1 MALANVALTDTFDTW
16 RVRTNQIIVALDQA
30 NTATYSGI
38 NTTTQGY
45 VKANSANVLAYNT
58 SIGANNWANTVGT
71 SGNSYAVA
79 VTSYANSY
87 ANVVGTRSN
96 TFATLVGT
104 SANSYLSS
112 LLSTVGAA
120 SNTYAA
126 LVGTSANSYS
136 VTSAATV
143 GAASNTFA
151 GTVGVN
157 ANNYALTVLGYA
169 NNYSNTVGTRSNTW
183 ASYVGSSANLYANYV
198 GVSSNGFSTV
208 VGAAANTISNSKLA
222 NTDGVTFAGSI
233 YFTTNAKVYTG
244 TGASSLY
251 VVNNTINSG
260 YNYNADDGTLG
271 LNYTGFNSGSTHF
284 RSLYVYDGKT
294 NPVAIFAGS
303 DKSLYVY
310 GDVQAYY
317 ASDIS
322 LKNNIT
328 IITDP
333 LTKVNSIRG
342 VEFDWSDE
350 YLATRGGED
359 SYFIRKH
366 DVGVIANEIEK
377 VLPEAVGVREDGIKA
392 VKYERIVPLLIEAI
406 KELSREIEEL
416 KKGK

>member
-1 MALANVALTDTFDTW
+1 MALANIALTDTFDTW

-30 NTATYSGI
+30 NTLTYNSVANSSGGF
-38 NTTTQGY
+38 T
-45 VKANSANVLAYNT
+45 KANAANLLAYNT
-58 SIGANNWANTVGT
+58 SIGANTWANTVG
-71 SGNSYAVA
+71 SAVNSYAVI
-79 VTSYANSY
+79 TSTRASNNW
-87 ANVVGTRSN
+87 ANVVVTASN
-96 TFATLVGT
+96 NRTTTVGT
-104 SANSYLSS
+104 SANSYA
-112 LLSTVGAA
+112 TYVGASA
-120 SNTYAA
+120 NAYTDQSIGVLSGSTAANSYANTIGIRSNSWANIVVSYANTYA
-126 LVGTSANSYS
+126 
-136 VTSAATV
+136 
-143 GAASNTFA
+143 
-151 GTVGVN
+151 
-157 ANNYALTVLGYA
+157 LTTAGYA
-169 NNYSNTVGTRSNTW
+169 NNYANAVGTRSNTW
-183 ASYVGSSANLYANYV
+183 ASYVGSSANNYANYV
-198 GVSSNGFSTV
+198 GVSSNNYAVV
-208 VGAAANTISNSKLA
+208 VGAAANTLANTKLA
-222 NTDGVTFAGSI
+222 NTSNATFNGNL
-233 YFTTNAKVYTG
+233 YFPANSAIYTG
-244 TGASSLY
+244 TGIGSIFI
-251 VVNNTINSG
+251 VNNQINSG
-260 YNYNADDGTLG
+260 YNYNSGDGTLA
-271 LNYTGFNSGSTHF
+271 LNYTGYNNGTTQF

-294 NPVAIFAGS
+294 SPIAIFAGS

-328 IITDP
+328 IITDA

-342 VEFDWSDE
+342 VEFDWSDD